1 LILLISTKS
10 TRHPQLILRHDMLR
24 SVLLSSLAAAAIAA
38 AAPAATADTPYLST
52 MAFDIGE
59 DAVNPD
65 SPNPVYLPVVLATNG
80 TAGTY
85 VLKGE
90 RPSVYTG
97 TPFYYVGYT
106 PAPTVLYF
114 VIDGIKAGAQVP
126 ETGNGSVAFAAP
138 ILAIAGSDGDGD
150 WTGYNDFV
158 EHFRIPSGQD
168 FYACDGIVE
177 GEPADVVS
185 WGIDGP
191 GGESP
196 TGCKKTKIMAGS
208 YNAQS

>member
-1 LILLISTKS
+1 
-10 TRHPQLILRHDMLR
+10 MLC
-24 SVLLSSLAAAAIAA
+24 SILLSSLAAAAAA
-38 AAPAATADTPYLST
+38 AAVPASTTDTLYLST

-59 DAVNPD
+59 DAVTPD

-90 RPSVYTG
+90 RPSVYSG
-97 TPFYYVGYT
+97 TPSYYVGHT

-138 ILAIAGSDGDGD
+138 ILAIAGSDGD
-150 WTGYNDFV
+150 WTRYDGYV
-158 EHFRIPSGQD
+158 QHMRIPSSQG
-168 FYACDGIVE
+168 FYACDGVVE
-177 GEPADVVS
+177 GEGAEVLS
-185 WGIDGP
+185 WGIHGP
-191 GGESP
+191 GGRASGWVQED
-196 TGCKKTKIMAGS
+196 
-208 YNAQS
+208 